1 VVLLG
6 TVRTFDAAMQDD
18 IHARIRRTASLIAQ
32 SAGASA
38 DVTIQKS
45 YPVTVNDS
53 ALVARMLPTLA
64 RVVGARALGSSRLR
78 TGAEDF
84 SFFAQRAP
92 GFYFYLG
99 VTPADQ
105 NLDTVAVN
113 HSPRF
118 YADER
123 ALPVGVRAMAHLAV
137 DYLRSAR

>member
-1 VVLLG
+1 
-6 TVRTFDAAMQDD
+6 
-18 IHARIRRTASLIAQ
+18 
-32 SAGASA
+32 
-38 DVTIQKS
+38 
-45 YPVTVNDS
+45 VNDS

-64 RVVGARALGSSRLR
+64 RVVGERALGTSRLR
-78 TGAEDF
+78 TGSEDF

-99 VTPADQ
+99 VTPPEQ

-123 ALPVGVRAMAHLAV
+123 ALPVGVRAMAHMAV
-137 DYLRSAR
+137 DFLRTAR